1 MPRKTKS
8 DAADTNPDP
17 ITGEPGAHPVGVGI
31 GTAAG
36 GAAAGAAGGALA
48 GPVGAAVGA
57 VVGGVAGAFA
67 GKAGAEA
74 IDPTAE
80 DAYWREHYRSRP
92 YVEKDADY
100 ESYRPAYHYGVEAHG
115 KTEGRPFEE
124 VESKL
129 KRGWSKARGESK
141 LAWDKAR
148 DAVRDAYERTIQLHE
163 EQLHARKESVQ
174 TGEVQVR
181 KEVHTEHQTIDV
193 PVEREEVVIERKPA
207 SGRATDADFRAEE
220 IRVPVTREE
229 VRVEKTPVV
238 TEEVTVGKRKVRDT
252 KKVSG
257 TVRKEELKVDQEGK
271 AQVRRGTG
279 KKSKG

>member
-1 MPRKTKS
+1 
-8 DAADTNPDP
+8 
-17 ITGEPGAHPVGVGI
+17 VGVG
-31 GTAAG
+31 A
-36 GAAAGAAGGALA
+36 AAAGAGAGAAGSGSGGPA
-48 GPVGAAVGA
+48 GPGAGAAV
-57 VVGGVAGAFA
+57 
-67 GKAGAEA
+67 

-92 YVEKDADY
+92 YVEKNADY
-100 ESYRPAYHYGVEAHG
+100 ESYRLAYRYGVEAHG

-129 KRGWSKARGESK
+129 KRGWARARGESK

-163 EQLHARKESVQ
+163 EQLRARKEPVQ

-181 KEVHTEHQTIDV
+181 KEVQTRHETIDV
-193 PVEREEVVIERKPA
+193 PVEREEVVIDRRPA
-207 SGRATDADFRAEE
+207 SGRATDADFRTEE

-229 VRVEKTPVV
+229 VHVEKTPVV
-238 TEEVTVGKRKVRDT
+238 KEEVTVGKRKVQDT

-257 TVRKEELKVDQEGK
+257 TGRKEELKVDQEGK
-271 AQVRRGTG
+271 AKVRRGTN
-279 KKSKG
+279 KKTKE